1 MRWVQS
7 AAGVRSVDRQLIDT
21 IGIPSV
27 VLMDHAGRAVA
38 EAIRAFAFRK
48 GISAPRVQVL
58 CGPGNNG
65 GDGYVVARHLA
76 LAGVI
81 VRALPAFPPVSP
93 DCTIFAGV
101 CERLDLIGELPA
113 PDVLVDAVFGNGQR
127 AGSADPGWARWS
139 AALHIALDVPTGVDA
154 DSGAVFG
161 AAPDRI
167 DHVVTIGR
175 AKPFLFGGAWMERWS
190 GSWECVDIGFG
201 DRGAPDAL
209 LCTEESVPA
218 LSATANKWDRGH
230 VGVVAGSF
238 ATAGAAVLCSR
249 AALRAGAGL
258 VTLFA
263 SPDMIPRLAGLPAEV
278 MLAAGPFEARGLNAV
293 VVGPGLG
300 RARDAEVRQIWQT
313 CTLPA
318 VYDADALRTEGLG
331 EPAGLRIITPHAGEA
346 AAWLGAEWRAL
357 EADRFGTIRRL
368 RGPRVAAVLKGACPL
383 VSGDPPVVFEG
394 RCPALGTAGSG
405 DVLAGLAA
413 ALLARVRP
421 TDRDGA
427 ERVARIAVSAH
438 LAAGRTLRVGAFASE
453 IADGLPAAL
462 EHLRHEG
469 TVLKES
475 S

>member
-7 AAGVRSVDRQLIDT
+7 AAGVRAVDRQLIDT
-21 IGIPSV
+21 VGIPSV

-38 EAIRAFAFRK
+38 EAIRVFAAGR
-48 GISAPRVQVL
+48 GIVAPRVQVL

-76 LAGVI
+76 LAGVT
-81 VRALPAFPPVSP
+81 VRALPALPPASP
-93 DCTIFAGV
+93 DCKTFAGV
-101 CERLDLIGELPA
+101 CDRLDLIGEISA
-113 PDVLVDAVFGNGQR
+113 PDVLVDAVLGNGQR
-127 AGSADPGWARWS
+127 AGSVDPGWVRWS
-139 AALHIALDVPTGVDA
+139 SALHIALDVPTGVDA

-161 AAPDRI
+161 AASSRI

-175 AKPFLFGGAWMERWS
+175 AKPFLFGGAWVERWS

-209 LCTEESVPA
+209 LLTEELMPPLGS
-218 LSATANKWDRGH
+218 TANKWDRGH
-230 VGVVAGSF
+230 VGVVAGAL
-238 ATAGAAVLCSR
+238 ATSGAAVLCCR

-258 VTLFA
+258 VTLFGT
-263 SPDMIPRLAGLPAEV
+263 PEMLPRLGGLPAEV
-278 MLAAGPFEARGLNAV
+278 MLAAGPFSARGLDAV

-300 RARDAEVRQIWQT
+300 RARDAEVRAIWQT
-313 CTLPA
+313 CALPA

-346 AAWLGAEWRAL
+346 GAWLGTDWRAL
-357 EADRFGTIRRL
+357 EADRFSTIRRL
-368 RGPRVAAVLKGACPL
+368 RGLRVAAVLKGACPL
-383 VSGDPPVVFEG
+383 VSGDPPAVFEG

-405 DVLAGLAA
+405 DVFAGLTA
-413 ALLARVRP
+413 ALLARLRP
-421 TDRDGA
+421 FDRAGA

-438 LAAGRTLRVGAFASE
+438 LRAGRGLPVGAFASE
-453 IADGLPAAL
+453 IADALPSAL
-462 EHLRHEG
+462 
-469 TVLKES
+469 TKES

>member
-7 AAGVRSVDRQLIDT
+7 AAGVRAVDRQLIDA

-27 VLMDHAGRAVA
+27 VLMDQAGRAVA
-38 EAIRAFAFRK
+38 EAVRDFAVKK
-48 GISAPRVQVL
+48 GIDVPRVQVL

-76 LAGVI
+76 LAGLR
-81 VRALPAFPPVSP
+81 VRAFPVFPPASP
-93 DCTIFAGV
+93 DCKTFAGV
-101 CERLDLIGELPA
+101 CQRLDLIGELSA

-139 AALHIALDVPTGVDA
+139 GALNIALDVPTGVDA

-161 AAPDRI
+161 AAPRHV

-175 AKPFLFGGAWMERWS
+175 AKPFLFCGAWVERWS

-201 DRGAPDAL
+201 GRGAPDAL
-209 LCTEESVPA
+209 LMTDEPA
-218 LSATANKWDRGH
+218 PPLAAYANKWDRGH

-263 SPDMIPRLAGLPAEV
+263 TSDIVPRLGALPAEV
-278 MLAAGPFEARGLNAV
+278 MLTTGPFSARGLDAV

-300 RARDAEVRQIWQT
+300 RARDAEVREIWQT
-313 CTLPA
+313 CALPA
-318 VYDADALRTEGLG
+318 VYDADALRTAGLG
-331 EPAGLRIITPHAGEA
+331 DPAGLRIITPHAGEA
-346 AAWLGAEWRAL
+346 AAWLGAEWRQL

-383 VSGDPPVVFEG
+383 VTGDPPAVFEG

-405 DVLAGLAA
+405 DVLAGLTA
-413 ALLARVRP
+413 ALLARLRP
-421 TDRDGA
+421 VDRDGA
-427 ERVARIAVSAH
+427 ERVARIAVAAH
-438 LAAGRTLRVGAFASE
+438 LTAGRGLSVGAFASE
-453 IADGLPAAL
+453 IADALPSVLESAGLKGP
-462 EHLRHEG
+462 
-469 TVLKES
+469 S
-475 S
+475 